1 MSFFLK
7 HLNLKKHFRIVDI
20 IFFITVFFM
29 YSCNQDC
36 ASEICPPPNSSA
48 FYIRLQ
54 NEAGNELLTGPDKRY
69 DTSNL
74 LILARRQ
81 NQSNRDTI
89 SRVFITL
96 KNKAGN
102 ADSIVSTGFSVSK
115 NYAVYFLS
123 LNGSV
128 SDSFYFG
135 YKPSTS
141 ECCDLS
147 SYFLDK
153 MNNADVTNVNLPVN
167 YAIKK

>member
-1 MSFFLK
+1 MRNNFQLFKIVLLISSFLA
-7 HLNLKKHFRIVDI
+7 
-20 IFFITVFFM
+20 
-29 YSCNQDC
+29 YSCSQDC
-36 ASEICPPPNSSA
+36 ATEICPPPNSSA

-54 NEAGNELLTGPDKRY
+54 NEEGSELLAGPEKRF

-81 NQSNRDTI
+81 NQIIRDTI
-89 SRVFITL
+89 TRVFITL
-96 KNKAGN
+96 KNKQGN

-128 SDSFYFG
+128 TDSLYFG
-135 YKPSTS
+135 YKPSSS

-147 SYFLDK
+147 SYFFNKL
-153 MNNADVTNVNLPVN
+153 NTTTVTNVNLPAN
-167 YAIKK
+167 YIIRK

>member
-1 MSFFLK
+1 MLRNNFQIYHILLLISFFL
-7 HLNLKKHFRIVDI
+7 
-20 IFFITVFFM
+20 M
-29 YSCNQDC
+29 YSCSQDC
-36 ASEICPPPNSSA
+36 ATEICPPPNSSA

-54 NEAGNELLTGPDKRY
+54 NEAGSELLAGPEKRF

-74 LILARRQ
+74 LIMARKQ
-81 NQSNRDTI
+81 NQTIRDTI
-89 SRVFITL
+89 TRVFITL

-102 ADSIVSTGFSVSK
+102 ADSIVSAGFSVSK

-128 SDSFYFG
+128 TDSLYFG

-147 SYFLDK
+147 SYFFNKL
-153 MNNADVTNVNLPVN
+153 NTSAVSNVNLPAS
-167 YAIKK
+167 YIIRK